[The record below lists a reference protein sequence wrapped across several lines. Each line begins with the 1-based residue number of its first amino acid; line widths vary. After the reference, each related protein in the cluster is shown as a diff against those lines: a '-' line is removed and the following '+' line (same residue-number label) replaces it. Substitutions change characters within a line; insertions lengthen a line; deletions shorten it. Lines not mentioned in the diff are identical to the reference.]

1 MNIIICG
8 AGKVGF
14 TIAKI
19 LSEQGHS
26 ITIIDQ
32 SSDDIQKIDE
42 TLDVKS
48 IVGKATY
55 PSILEKANASEAD
68 MIIAVTRNDEINML
82 ICQIAFSIFNVQKK
96 IARIRSQDYLN
107 PKFTKVYN
115 KENLPID
122 VIISPEIEIAKSIQ
136 RKLEAPGAL
145 DNVPFANNN
154 IRLLEIL
161 INEKCPLK
169 DIKINEITKK
179 FPNLNANIIGV
190 IRNDKFVIIKK
201 ASIMKENDK
210 AYVIIN
216 ASQMKETLIAFGH
229 NEKISNKILIV
240 GGGNIG
246 FNLAKNLEESFD
258 SARVKIIEKDK
269 KRAEYIAS
277 ELSDT
282 IVINGDALDEEV
294 LIEAN
299 IDEAQTVLAL
309 TNDDEDN
316 LMVSVLVEKFV
327 KDESDLNEKRTM
339 SLINKPN
346 YGLLQSSLK
355 IDDFIDPRM
364 NTVSSILKHIHKG
377 TIENAYSIL
386 NGEYEIIEAEIIE
399 SSELIN
405 KELKNSNLPDE
416 IRIGAVLRGADVV
429 IPRSNFV
436 FKKEDIVVLLAKKNF
451 FNVVENMF
459 RISSIWLNELY

>member
-8 AGKVGF
+8 AGRVGF
-14 TIAKI
+14 TIAKL

-26 ITIIDQ
+26 ITVIDQ
-32 SSDDIQKIDE
+32 SSDDIQKIDDS
-42 TLDVKS
+42 LDVKA

-55 PSILEKANASEAD
+55 PSILEKANASDAD

-82 ICQIAFSIFNVQKK
+82 ICQIAFSIFKVQKK

-122 VIISPEIEIAKSIQ
+122 VIISPEIEIAKSLQ

-145 DNVPFANNN
+145 DNVPFANNQ

-161 INEKCPLK
+161 INEKCSLINIKLK
-169 DIKINEITKK
+169 DLTKK
-179 FPNLNANIIGV
+179 FPKLDSNIMGV
-190 IRNDKFVIIKK
+190 IRNDKFVILKK
-201 ASIMKENDK
+201 NDVMFKDDK

-216 ASQMKETLIAFGH
+216 ASQMQETLNAFGH
-229 NEKISNKILIV
+229 DEKISNNILII

-246 FNLAKNLEESFD
+246 FNLAKSLEETFD

-269 KRAEYIAS
+269 DRAEFIAS
-277 ELSDT
+277 ELNNS
-282 IVINGDALDEEV
+282 IIINGDGLDEEV

-299 IDEAQTVLAL
+299 IEEVQTVLAL

-316 LMVSVLVEKFV
+316 LMVSVLVEKFTRD
-327 KDESDLNEKRTM
+327 KSDLNDKRTM
-339 SLINKPN
+339 ALINKPN
-346 YGLLQSSLK
+346 YAILQSSLK
-355 IDDFIDPRM
+355 IDDLIDPRM

-377 TIENAYSIL
+377 SIENAYSIL
-386 NGEYEIIEAEIIE
+386 NGEYEVIEAEIIE
-399 SSELIN
+399 TSELIN

-416 IRIGAVLRGADVV
+416 IRIGAILRGGKVI
-429 IPRSNFV
+429 IPRSNFI
-436 FKKEDIVVLLAKKNF
+436 FKKEDIVVFLAKKDFLNI
-451 FNVVENMF
+451 VENMF
-459 RISSIWLNELY
+459 RISSI